1 MTNYLPDAT
10 SRRIVG
16 MFLRTSNQAT
26 SKSREM
32 HCMPGHGVHQPH
44 RRAESRKVGVL
55 ILLGLY
61 DIGDS
66 QCFPA

>member
-1 MTNYLPDAT
+1 
-10 SRRIVG
+10 
-16 MFLRTSNQAT
+16 
-26 SKSREM
+26 M